1 MAAAV
6 MFGAVACSQ
15 SDEIQEVVGGE
26 EVVSVLSLELEDL
39 GTRLAGDAGKID
51 KVAWGIYDK
60 DGNFLAPHSS
70 ANKGVAK
77 FEGGK
82 AEIEVR
88 LFTGKVYDLVFFAYC
103 SENEAYTIDWGARQL
118 NVSYKVN
125 EQQQN
130 DLANLEARDAF
141 FHIENGFVAGPNK
154 TFTLKRPFAQL
165 NAGQSLED
173 YDNMQLTQNC
183 IIKSKLTTEAYAA
196 MDLKTGKVVG
206 EKVPVVLAMNKV
218 IDLDGDSANDHLLVG
233 KEPNVTEYKHLS
245 MNYLLVDDK
254 ELVDV
259 KLNLLGNEGTNFE
272 REYFNVPLQR
282 NYRTNI
288 LGSLI
293 SEPSVFTIVIDA
305 KFDGDHT
312 AAVDPETSALEGILA
327 PLYNQETA
335 HVALQQNVTWTTGAS
350 HGSTPL
356 IPANSKLKELV
367 IEGTNITRDG
377 VQPTITFIG
386 NGVGPVRAAN
396 GGKIIFRNVKIV
408 DQSVSYDEGAWELGY
423 LEMAGN
429 LEFEN
434 CTFVNAVMLDG
445 GNVAFKKC
453 HLNSN
458 DDNQYAA
465 WVSGGDAYF
474 RTCTFEG
481 ARGIKVHEAYGSEV
495 AKVVV
500 NNCDFTLTKK
510 PGLALGDLNAETAI
524 TIKNSTF
531 CTQKGDQ
538 GLYIYETDTDV
549 ATFDLVL
556 KNNTIV
562 ASTPEVG
569 QSLLSLAKEGDTVS
583 LPAGTYTVPATI
595 ANDVTIV
602 GVGAETV
609 IDAPKSQKL
618 DGKSINFKKLTI
630 DKSASNTNYNGF
642 QHVNEVSYKDCVI
655 NNQIFLYGAKET
667 FTRCTF
673 NQTSAG
679 AYNVWTYGAKEV
691 IFNECTFNSAG
702 KSILVY
708 TEKRDGLAVV
718 NINGCTINASAPAE
732 GKAAIEVDSSF
743 PNGGSNPAYAVNI
756 NSTTANGFA
765 NGNVSGNPLWNNKKG
780 NNLTLYVN
788 GVCYVAPTPVA
799 ENGNYTVLTSA
810 GLQYAIANIE
820 EGKTIT
826 LLAEGSYEGLFDLS
840 NKNIT
845 IESSEAAEIKGLLW
859 LNHCAPVIKG
869 ITLSN
874 PNGVQHPNPTDSKYY
889 NTINEQ
895 FPAVAAYNYA
905 NPRFENCVFNLVGP
919 TVYGFYGYALN
930 SPVFEGCTFNC
941 NGIRPI
947 ANNGDAITVNGCT
960 FKDQYHYSVRIFEN
974 AGNAQKVVYTNNTV
988 QGTNTKGEFEGVN
1001 ISKKGTTAVV
1011 LGDFTISGNTA
1022 DLKYRH
1028 HKNVTMSG
1036 DCTYPGDVKAFEKEN

>member
-1 MAAAV
+1 MKNIFRFLMAAAV

-51 KVAWGIYDK
+51 KVAWGIYDEA
-60 DGNFLAPHSS
+60 GNFLAPHSS

-103 SENEAYTIDWGARQL
+103 SANEAYSIDWGARQL

-141 FHIENGFVAGPNK
+141 FHIENRFVAGPNK

-183 IIKSKLTTEAYAA
+183 IIKSQLTTEAYAA
-196 MDLKTGKVVG
+196 MDLKTGKVIG
-206 EKVPVVLAMNKV
+206 EKVPVVLDMNKV
-218 IDLDGDSANDHLLVG
+218 IDLNEDGANDHLLVG
-233 KEPNVTEYKHLS
+233 KEPNVTEYKHLA
-245 MNYLLVDDK
+245 MNYLLVDEK

-293 SEPSVFTIVIDA
+293 SEPSLFTIVIDA

-356 IPANSKLKELV
+356 IPADSKLKELV

-386 NGVGPVRAAN
+386 QGVGPVRAAN

-408 DQSVSYDEGAWELGY
+408 DKSVSYDEGAWELGY

-445 GNVAFKKC
+445 GNAIFKKC

-458 DDNQYAA
+458 DGNQYAA
-465 WVSGGDAYF
+465 WVSGGNAYF

-531 CTQKGDQ
+531 STQAGDQ

-549 ATFDLVL
+549 ATFDLNL
-556 KNNTIV
+556 YNNTIV
-562 ASTPEVG
+562 LKEPVSADSEALATLLRSNIQGVINVEADATAVMEYCEMLDGTDATINMNGAKITSGTPEHYGYIANGDVNLTINNADINANGGGIAVVKGAKVVFSGNVYVDTASTSGRYVFYTEGVGSELTINGGNFSWDPKDNTRRAYVYASEGTTVYIKGGTFGKASTRSGYTAGILGTGDVIITGGTFGFDPSAWVAPGYKAVKNGTIWTIEDVSVKSVAELDAAIKNGETTIYIGSGEYNIPASAKGKTLELIGLGNPTISVVPAGQGEASGQLDYNLDGATVTFTGLTPDDIKCVDREETDAKAYEVYF
-569 QSLLSLAKEGDTVS
+569 QLSGDATNKKWYRKEAD
-583 LPAGTYTVPATI
+583 GTYT
-595 ANDVTIV
+595 
-602 GVGAETV
+602 
-609 IDAPKSQKL
+609 
-618 DGKSINFKKLTI
+618 
-630 DKSASNTNYNGF
+630 
-642 QHVNEVSYKDCVI
+642 
-655 NNQIFLYGAKET
+655 
-667 FTRCTF
+667 
-673 NQTSAG
+673 
-679 AYNVWTYGAKEV
+679 
-691 IFNECTFNSAG
+691 
-702 KSILVY
+702 
-708 TEKRDGLAVV
+708 
-718 NINGCTINASAPAE
+718 
-732 GKAAIEVDSSF
+732 
-743 PNGGSNPAYAVNI
+743 
-756 NSTTANGFA
+756 
-765 NGNVSGNPLWNNKKG
+765 
-780 NNLTLYVN
+780 
-788 GVCYVAPTPVA
+788 
-799 ENGNYTVLTSA
+799 
-810 GLQYAIANIE
+810 
-820 EGKTIT
+820 
-826 LLAEGSYEGLFDLS
+826 
-840 NKNIT
+840 
-845 IESSEAAEIKGLLW
+845 
-859 LNHCAPVIKG
+859 
-869 ITLSN
+869 
-874 PNGVQHPNPTDSKYY
+874 
-889 NTINEQ
+889 
-895 FPAVAAYNYA
+895 
-905 NPRFENCVFNLVGP
+905 
-919 TVYGFYGYALN
+919 
-930 SPVFEGCTFNC
+930 
-941 NGIRPI
+941 
-947 ANNGDAITVNGCT
+947 
-960 FKDQYHYSVRIFEN
+960 
-974 AGNAQKVVYTNNTV
+974 
-988 QGTNTKGEFEGVN
+988 
-1001 ISKKGTTAVV
+1001 
-1011 LGDFTISGNTA
+1011 
-1022 DLKYRH
+1022 
-1028 HKNVTMSG
+1028 
-1036 DCTYPGDVKAFEKEN
+1036 